1 VVAPPARRDG
11 RVTAAF
17 EPFALETHD
26 GQTIVGELGRLLV
39 PERHAQGDGPLI
51 ELAFLRLPTTSD
63 GPGPPVVF
71 LAGGPGL
78 SPIEWLRW
86 PQARGW
92 ADALRAAGD
101 LILLDQR
108 GVGLSRPRL
117 DCPQSVA
124 LPLDRPVTREELLAA
139 YADRSREAADFWR
152 DRGVDLG
159 AYNTE
164 ENADDVDALRGALG
178 VETISLVG
186 ESYGS
191 HLGLATI
198 RRHRGRIH
206 RAVLSLVEGPDHT
219 DKLPS
224 TSQRL
229 LERLDL
235 VGPFE
240 EALARLEG
248 QAVGAF
254 DLRLVT
260 AQSIGDIEF
269 LRLLPARLAGEEPGW
284 LAREALRLR
293 RRWLGSAM
301 SWAMDCA
308 SGVSPER
315 RARIEREAGQT
326 LLGDLVNF
334 PVAEL
339 REVWDV
345 PDLGSA
351 FRAAVH
357 SDVET
362 LFISGSLDA
371 RTPVENAE
379 EIRAG
384 FPRSEHIVVEGAA
397 HDLDDAPPELL
408 ARVTRFL
415 RGT

>member
-1 VVAPPARRDG
+1 MVAPPARRDG

-17 EPFALETHD
+17 DPFALETHD
-26 GQTIVGELGRLLV
+26 GETIVGELGRLLV
-39 PERHAQGDGPLI
+39 PERHARPEGPLI
-51 ELAFLRLPTTSD
+51 ELAFLRLPSTSD
-63 GPGPPVVF
+63 APGPPVVF

-78 SPIEWLRW
+78 SPIDWLRW
-86 PQARGW
+86 PRARGW
-92 ADALRAAGD
+92 AEALRAAGD

-117 DCPQSVA
+117 DCPQSLA
-124 LPLDRPVTREELLAA
+124 LPLDRPVTREELLAEYEA
-139 YADRSREAADFWR
+139 RSREAVDFWR

-164 ENADDVDALRGALG
+164 ENADDVDALREALG

-191 HLGLATI
+191 HLGLAVI
-198 RRHRGRIH
+198 RRHGARIH

-235 VGPFE
+235 AGPLE
-240 EALARLEG
+240 EALARTED
-248 QAVGAF
+248 QAF
-254 DLRLVT
+254 ELRLV
-260 AQSIGDIEF
+260 AARSIGDLEF
-269 LRLLPARLAGEEPGW
+269 LRLLPARLAGADPGW

-301 SWAMDCA
+301 TWAMDCA

-315 RARIEREAGQT
+315 RARIEREASQT

-334 PVAEL
+334 PVPEL
-339 REVWDV
+339 REVWEV
-345 PDLGSA
+345 PDLGPA
-351 FRAAVH
+351 FRAPVH

-362 LFISGSLDA
+362 LFISGALDA

-379 EIRAG
+379 EVRAG
-384 FPRSEHIVVEGAA
+384 FPRSEHVVVDGAA

-408 ARVTRFL
+408 EQVTRFL
-415 RGT
+415 R